1 MSKSNNW
8 LIFLLGL
15 VVGSLIVY
23 FGYIAKYKL
32 DTSFVAPTSV
42 QSSLSFSMRQQCITD
57 ANNLIMRLNQ
67 EESMTYRTTQYPTHI
82 SYHLLTSVYSK
93 NADICVAEIVKDSFF
108 NGKSLDE
115 NDVYDTTS
123 GDVLIHY
130 ALPGQSV
137 VPNYIAGKS
146 NSDVTDAEINDYKVF
161 LGLSQP
167 DLNKILKDA
176 GWK

>member
-1 MSKSNNW
+1 MAKSNNW

-15 VVGSLIVY
+15 IIGSLVVY
-23 FGYIAKYKL
+23 FGYIAKDKL
-32 DTSFVAPTSV
+32 ASSFVVPTSP

-67 EESMTYRTTQYPTHI
+67 EESMTYRTSQYPTHI

-93 NADICVAEIVKDSFF
+93 NADICVAEIIKDSFF
-108 NGKSLDE
+108 NGKSLNE

-137 VPNYIAGKS
+137 VPNYIAGK
-146 NSDVTDAEINDYKVF
+146 NAGEVSDVEINNYKVF

-167 DLNKILKDA
+167 DLSKILKDA